1 MRVPR
6 VLTTIVVAHVF
17 SVSSFSLL
25 RADSPDYSE
34 LKKYANLA
42 SLAYC
47 IEAGI
52 QPERL
57 VGNQKETC
65 PSKACQNPSV
75 SKMEVV
81 EIMDFNGWF
90 ELGSGLVIADHK
102 LKTLHLVFQG
112 TASTEDW
119 LSNLDWL
126 PAKYQPLTESGD
138 GTDWGHPNCQQC
150 KIHHGFRT
158 YLRTNAEP
166 VIQRY
171 LEIRQRSFPDYG
183 IAVSGHSL
191 GGALATLTGIELRLM
206 GHEVLVVTFGG
217 PKIGNRAFANYFD
230 SLFGT
235 ESAVHHIA
243 STGSFDTLSTALIRV
258 VHRHDLVPH
267 LPPTSKFRPMGYEYY
282 LSTGGQYVV
291 ALAIERRATDYV
303 EDETLS
309 IRGILPDKVA
319 RADHV
324 NYFFRVT
331 SCRS

>member
-1 MRVPR
+1 MRVPS
-6 VLTTIVVAHVF
+6 VLATILAAHVHRVF
-17 SVSSFSLL
+17 SFSLL
-25 RADSPDYSE
+25 RETSPDYGE

-42 SLAYC
+42 SVAYC

-52 QPERL
+52 QPEQL
-57 VGNQKETC
+57 VGSQEGTC
-65 PSKACQNPSV
+65 PSKACQNPAV

-81 EIMDFNGWF
+81 EIMEFNGWF
-90 ELGSGLVIADHK
+90 ELGSGLVIADHM

-126 PAKYQPLTESGD
+126 PAKYQPLTEFEDS
-138 GTDWGHPNCQQC
+138 TDWGHPDCPRC

-158 YLRTNAEP
+158 YLHRNAKP
-166 VIQRY
+166 VISKY
-171 LEIRQRSFPDYG
+171 LEIRDQRFPDYG
-183 IAVSGHSL
+183 MAISGHSL

-206 GHEVLVVTFGG
+206 GHDVLVVTFGG
-217 PKIGNRAFANYFD
+217 PKIGNKAFAKYVD

-235 ESAVHHIA
+235 EAAVHHIA

-258 VHRHDLVPH
+258 VHRHDLVPR

-331 SCRS
+331 SCRP